1 MKVRRIMETEA
12 NGDFRVGDIISF
24 SLSDGEQA
32 EAMAMK
38 QEQDGMIFTLVDGLS
53 TEYPMFEDPCNG
65 KYGDSTLRSKLNHEI
80 LGRFPIEI
88 CNEMV
93 PFPNGDLLRIPTERE
108 IFGENIYG
116 EEEPDSVEQWKPM
129 KLRRN
134 RIAFLGMN
142 GEWDWYWLEN
152 KVRNSSAAG
161 FASVS
166 SSGFCDCNHA
176 SDRCAV
182 RPVFKIKS
190 KI

>member
-38 QEQDGMIFTLVDGLS
+38 PEQDGMIFTLVDGLS
-53 TEYPMFEDPCNG
+53 TVYPMFEDPCNG
-65 KYGDSTLRSKLNHEI
+65 EYDDSTLRSKLNHEI

-116 EEEPDSVEQWKPM
+116 EEEPDSVEQWEPM

-142 GEWDWYWLEN
+142 GKWDWYWLSN
-152 KVRNSSAAG
+152 KVRNSAAS
-161 FASVS
+161 FANVYSDGGCS
-166 SSGFCDCNHA
+166 YSDA
-176 SDRCAV
+176 SCRNAV